1 MEHTKIKCIIMII
14 SHRLHHHH
22 QYISCDNW
30 TKGLTWFCPTCSAP
44 VRTSTLK
51 GQKWDQTIDNT
62 DIVSK
67 KHRCYIG
74 KFPCVLIIQKK
85 PELLQKTYFRSIFL
99 LFLLLHSVGRVD
111 AVIHVFF
118 NYEGIH
124 VDTAVGCLLICFTI
138 LCLIFF
144 VIDRVGNCIIPSA
157 AYHISCKIT
166 VKQLVKSQIQWCIA
180 VSCGIVRCM

>member
-1 MEHTKIKCIIMII
+1 MLLIKLIWNIPKLSASSWSSVIVFIIII
-14 SHRLHHHH
+14 NIFHVIIEPKGWHGSVLH
-22 QYISCDNW
+22 
-30 TKGLTWFCPTCSAP
+30 
-44 VRTSTLK
+44 V

-85 PELLQKTYFRSIFL
+85 SELLQKTYFRSIFL

-124 VDTAVGCLLICFTI
+124 VDTAVGHVLICFTI

-157 AYHISCKIT
+157 AYHISCKIA
-166 VKQLVKSQIQWCIA
+166 VKQLVKSQIRWCIA